1 MPLTRNLNDV
11 SVVDGK
17 LIREI
22 PSSRLDNI
30 IARGTQRI
38 VTLTKKIEEFSQ
50 EINKCQVQIDRAT
63 TLKTELEKP

>member
-1 MPLTRNLNDV
+1 MPEVRNLNDV

-17 LIREI
+17 LIRKV

-30 IARGTQRI
+30 IVRGTQRV
-38 VTLTKKIEEFSQ
+38 VTLTKRIEELEQ
-50 EINKCQVQIDRAT
+50 EINKCQVQVDRAT